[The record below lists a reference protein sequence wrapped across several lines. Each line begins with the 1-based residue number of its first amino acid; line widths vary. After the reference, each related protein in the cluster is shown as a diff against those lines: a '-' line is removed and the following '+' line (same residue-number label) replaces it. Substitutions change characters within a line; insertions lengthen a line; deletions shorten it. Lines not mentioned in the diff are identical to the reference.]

1 MQKLPNANDLFGP
14 ISVWEHLLMKS
25 EDDPEA
31 RIRELEQP
39 LAEAARASEA
49 AEGQPPSKWAAPS
62 APPFQP
68 RPLPYSGAQ
77 SPPLPYSG
85 SQPPPPPYSG
95 AQPPPLPYTGVQFG
109 QSLQT
114 SSRSRTW
121 WIVAAV
127 FVVGMIALPAAIM
140 LFAAHQVSHS
150 GLPTF
155 APVPSMSLDSPAPSG
170 GLTQTPAAGP
180 SMPSAA
186 VPTAPIG
193 ENLIV
198 SGINENRT
206 VVCNR
211 NTVSISGVSNTVVIT
226 GHCTRLSVS
235 GVQNK
240 VTVERVDSI
249 EESGFNNEVIYQK
262 GFPQIDQSGQGNAAH
277 RG

>member
-1 MQKLPNANDLFGP
+1 MQKLPNAKDLFGP
-14 ISVWEHLLMKS
+14 IAVWEHLWMNS

-31 RIRELEQP
+31 RIRELEEP
-39 LAEAARASEA
+39 LADTARASEA
-49 AEGQPPSKWAAPS
+49 AESQSPSKWAAPS
-62 APPFQP
+62 APPHQP
-68 RPLPYSGAQ
+68 
-77 SPPLPYSG
+77 PPLPYSG
-85 SQPPPPPYSG
+85 SQPPPLPYSG
-95 AQPPPLPYTGVQFG
+95 PQPPPLPYSGPQPPPLPYSGSLFG

-127 FVVGMIALPAAIM
+127 FVIGMIALPAGIL
-140 LFAAHQVSHS
+140 LFTAHQVSHS
-150 GLPTF
+150 GMPTF
-155 APVPSMSLDSPAPSG
+155 APIPSMSLDSPAPSG

-180 SMPSAA
+180 LMPPAG
-186 VPTAPIG
+186 VPTAPTG
-193 ENLIV
+193 ENLVV

-206 VVCNR
+206 VVCNQ

-240 VTVERVDSI
+240 VTVEGVDSI
-249 EESGFNNEVIYQK
+249 EESGFNNEVTYHK
-262 GFPQIDQSGQGNAAH
+262 GFPQIDQSGQGNVAH